1 MEAFFLP
8 DGRDPGVFHPTELTR
23 GPWAADAQHGGAPA
37 ALAGYVIGRCEPWG
51 RVARVA
57 VEYLG
62 VVPIAPLRAEV
73 RVVEAE
79 ARVGGRRV
87 EMVEATLSSGQRVVV
102 KATAWRLGTVAPDL
116 EVPPEILP
124 DGNPLG
130 PDGIAMRPEHSFP
143 SNQRVGFHTG
153 VEYRFVSGAFR
164 TPGPAV
170 CWFRLRYP
178 VVAGAEPAPLERV
191 LAAADF
197 GNGVSAVLPWGHC
210 YFINTDLTV
219 NMYREPVGEWVCLDA
234 VTRAEPDGIGL
245 AESRLFDERGPI
257 GRGTQTLLLGTR

>member
-8 DGRDPGVFHPTELTR
+8 DDRDPGVFHPTELTR

-37 ALAGYVIGRCEPWG
+37 ALIGHVIGRCGAWG

-87 EMVEATLSSGQRVVV
+87 EMVEATVSSGHRVVV
-102 KATAWRLGTVAPDL
+102 KATAWRLEVVAPEL
-116 EVPPEILP
+116 EVPAEMLP

-130 PDGIAMRPEHSFP
+130 P
-143 SNQRVGFHTG
+143 
-153 VEYRFVSGAFR
+153 
-164 TPGPAV
+164 
-170 CWFRLRYP
+170 
-178 VVAGAEPAPLERV
+178 
-191 LAAADF
+191 
-197 GNGVSAVLPWGHC
+197 
-210 YFINTDLTV
+210 
-219 NMYREPVGEWVCLDA
+219 
-234 VTRAEPDGIGL
+234 
-245 AESRLFDERGPI
+245 
-257 GRGTQTLLLGTR
+257 